1 MGGGGGE
8 YVPQMGFGWTN
19 GVALYLLQQTGEEA
33 VQSNESEDDDDVSM
47 TIKIVVLCVILV
59 TVGVLVVLGC
69 YMYRNFHKGKRRK
82 DSDATMH
89 INILQ
94 RDNVKTSLI

>member
-1 MGGGGGE
+1 
-8 YVPQMGFGWTN
+8 MGFGWTN

-33 VQSNESEDDDDVSM
+33 NESEDDDDDDVSM

-59 TVGVLVVLGC
+59 TVGVLVVLGY

-94 RDNVKTSLI
+94 RDNVKSSLI